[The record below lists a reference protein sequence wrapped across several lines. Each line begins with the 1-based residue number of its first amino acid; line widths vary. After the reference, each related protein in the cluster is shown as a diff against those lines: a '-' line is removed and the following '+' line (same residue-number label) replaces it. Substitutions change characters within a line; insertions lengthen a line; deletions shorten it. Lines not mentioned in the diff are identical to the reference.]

1 MDFLIF
7 HPRYASWKW
16 EGSENLIGD
25 DNVQMLKMNRKLGYH
40 FQYTRNMLQLN
51 NAGNNFT
58 ETALNG
64 CSYWLSWS
72 ALFDYD
78 QDGEQ
83 DLCGNGIQNVPM
95 IWTTWNIILMIR

>member
-1 MDFLIF
+1 MKGLKT
-7 HPRYASWKW
+7 S
-16 EGSENLIGD
+16 LGD
-25 DNVQMLKMNRKLGYH
+25 DNVQMLKMRTEKLGYH

-64 CSYWLSWS
+64 VQLPIGAGVHCLRI
-72 ALFDYD
+72 D

-83 DLCGNGIQNVPM
+83 DLLWAMEFQ
-95 IWTTWNIILMIR
+95 TSQ